1 MNEIYAFLIVFAL
14 AFSVSAALVPLM
26 IHLGLRW
33 NIVQVAG
40 GRRRHKGRMSIL
52 GGGAI
57 FIGFMVAAFA
67 AQYLP
72 IERFDPKEVM
82 RFVGLVIGAVII
94 FIIGLLDDLY
104 ELNPLQIG
112 IGQIFAAAAAIFFH
126 IFIET
131 VNNPFSGQQTDPFPH
146 LVTITLTMFWLGVMM
161 NTVNFLDGVDGLAA
175 GVAAITGVMLFIH
188 SAFVLQPAQ
197 TSVSLL
203 PLAMTGASLGFLI
216 YNFYP
221 AKIFMGGGALFLG
234 YLVGTLSIIGGA
246 KMATI
251 LLVMG
256 LPLMDFAWQV
266 INRMRQGRNPMK
278 GDRGHLHF
286 RLQDIGIS
294 PRTIALTYYAFCAF
308 FGVLTLTVTS
318 QLFKFIAF
326 GVMVMIL
333 GAGFFAVARQSSLN
347 GGGSSDSSTAGV
359 SS

>member
-1 MNEIYAFLIVFAL
+1 MNQNNAFLIVFAL

-26 IHLGLRW
+26 IRLGLRW
-33 NIVQVAG
+33 NIAQEPG
-40 GRRRHKGRMSIL
+40 GRRQHSGRMSVL
-52 GGGAI
+52 GGVAI
-57 FIGFMVAAFA
+57 FGGFMVAAFA
-67 AQYLP
+67 AQLLP
-72 IERFDPKEVM
+72 IDRFDPKEIM
-82 RFVGLVIGAVII
+82 RFVGLILGGVLI
-94 FIIGLLDDLY
+94 FIVGLLDDIY

-112 IGQIFAAAAAIFFH
+112 IGQILAAGAAIMFH

-131 VNNPFSGQQTDPFPH
+131 VNNPFSGQQVDPFPR

-203 PLAMTGASLGFLI
+203 PLAMSGAALGFLI
-216 YNFYP
+216 YNFHP

-266 INRMRQGRNPMK
+266 INRARKGRNPMQ

-286 RLQDIGIS
+286 RLRDMGVS
-294 PRTIALTYYAFCAF
+294 PRTIALSYYAFCAF
-308 FGVLTLTVTS
+308 FGILTLTVTS

-326 GVMVMIL
+326 GAMVVIL
-333 GAGFFAVARQSSLN
+333 ALGFFAVARQSN
-347 GGGSSDSSTAGV
+347 VERKSSDSSAAGA

>member
-1 MNEIYAFLIVFAL
+1 MNQNYAFLIVFAL
-14 AFSVSAALVPLM
+14 AFSVTAALVPLM
-26 IHLGLRW
+26 IRLGLRW
-33 NIVQVAG
+33 NIAQEPG
-40 GRRRHKGRMSIL
+40 GRRLHSGRMSIL
-52 GGGAI
+52 GGAAI
-57 FIGFMVAAFA
+57 FCGFMVAAFA
-67 AQYLP
+67 AQLLP
-72 IERFDPKEVM
+72 IDRFDPKEVM
-82 RFVGLVIGAVII
+82 RFVGLILGGVII
-94 FIIGLLDDLY
+94 FIVGLLDDIY

-112 IGQIFAAAAAIFFH
+112 IGQIFAAGAAIMFH

-131 VNNPFSGQQTDPFPH
+131 VNNPLSGQQVDPFPR

-175 GVAAITGVMLFIH
+175 GVAAITGVMLFVH

-203 PLAMTGASLGFLI
+203 PLAMSGAALGFLI
-216 YNFYP
+216 YNFHP

-266 INRMRQGRNPMK
+266 VNRARKGRNPMR

-286 RLQDIGIS
+286 RLRDMGVS
-294 PRTIALTYYAFCAF
+294 PRVIALSYYAFCAF

-326 GVMVMIL
+326 GAMVIIL
-333 GAGFFAVARQSSLN
+333 ALAFFAVARQSSMVR
-347 GGGSSDSSTAGV
+347 GSSDSSAADA
-359 SS
+359 SAS